1 MEGLA
6 HVPVL
11 GTFLAVLAE
20 VVLVIALPA
29 ITDGVNEL
37 LGSEDDVIGTVEL
50 GLTPKDMLRLTRVGQ
65 QDFHGVQAHLE
76 SPLISGD
83 GGSYKA
89 YFDIVA

>member
-1 MEGLA
+1 
-6 HVPVL
+6 
-11 GTFLAVLAE
+11 
-20 VVLVIALPA
+20 
-29 ITDGVNEL
+29 
-37 LGSEDDVIGTVEL
+37 
-50 GLTPKDMLRLTRVGQ
+50 MLRLTRVGQ